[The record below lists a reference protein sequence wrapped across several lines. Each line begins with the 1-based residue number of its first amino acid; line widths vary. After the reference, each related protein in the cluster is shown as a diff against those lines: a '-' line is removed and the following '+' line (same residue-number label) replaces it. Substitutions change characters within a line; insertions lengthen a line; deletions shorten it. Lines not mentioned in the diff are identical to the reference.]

1 MINRCAVTIRA
12 KKPFLG
18 WLLSLPDY
26 DGLTLN
32 QVNEETT
39 TYLLPVYET
48 DSEKAALLEQYYD
61 LLFEEE
67 LTGWWMTKDDWPK
80 SRSL

>member
-12 KKPFLG
+12 KEQFLG

-26 DGLTLN
+26 DDLTLD

-48 DSEKAALLEQYYD
+48 DSEKAELLEQY
-61 LLFEEE
+61 FAFRC
-67 LTGWWMTKDDWPK
+67 
-80 SRSL
+80 SRAGSMFAFTL